1 MKIQE
6 RGREMTE
13 EYVVISW
20 NWGTHTSTFHD
31 KKLAELSY
39 MDELQRARLNHNPEP
54 KMYQRIEPVQN
65 EE

>member
-1 MKIQE
+1 MK
-6 RGREMTE
+6 RKKEMTE

-31 KKLAELSY
+31 KKQAELAY
-39 MDELQRARLNHNPEP
+39 MDELQRAHLNHNPEP
-54 KMYQRIEPVQN
+54 KMYQRIEPVQDK

>member
-1 MKIQE
+1 MI
-6 RGREMTE
+6 E

-31 KKLAELSY
+31 RKLAERIY
-39 MDELQRARLNHNPEP
+39 MEELQRSRLNHNPEP
-54 KMYQRIEPVQN
+54 KMYQKIEPVQN